1 MSVRRI
7 TRREML
13 KGLGLAASGAVL
25 AACAQ
30 PTPQI
35 VKETV
40 VVEKAV
46 EKQVV
51 QTKVVE
57 ATKLVEKVVEK
68 QVTVAAPAR
77 FKEAPMLAEQVK
89 AGKLPPVDKRLP
101 ESPMIIDPT
110 EAIGQYGGTWRMM
123 DSGDGLGQL
132 RQAIAIESLYKWKRD
147 VNGSRPNVV
156 QSYKF
161 NDTATELTMMFR
173 KGIKWSDGSPF
184 TANDYLWWWNEMV
197 LNEKVG
203 LSTPSGYRVNGQPAK
218 MEKIDDYTVKLT
230 FAGANPLFVDL
241 GCRGYYNSAQQLV
254 PSEYLK
260 QFHPSVNT
268 KYPDAKELLA
278 RYNNPQQ
285 YPGQPV
291 LWAWMVESFKSGDS
305 ATFVRN
311 PYFWKVDPEGN
322 QLPYI
327 DKIDVKIAPTGS
339 NWTELLLLKT
349 LAGEIDFQIRDYPI
363 KSVSLLKENEKK
375 GDYRT
380 MMWNRGDYAW
390 PWIILYYDYPDQGIV
405 DLMYDQKFRQALSYA
420 IDRNRINE
428 VVSLGL
434 AKPRQAALSPE
445 SPEFQTREG
454 KVVYQQWEK
463 AYADYDPK
471 KAAALLDEAGVK
483 MGSDGKLRTRPDG
496 KPLELIV
503 TCVAGDTQTIDAME
517 LVKQDWEK
525 IGLKTTISTQ
535 ESSVV
540 SQKTMAGEVMI
551 RGWGS
556 AAAWG
561 LVSASPVWAPNEGV
575 TYAVGGAR
583 IGQWYQTGGKEGV
596 PPRPGSMLD
605 TLLKKYGEVMSTVDP
620 VERDKKLLA
629 AYQVHIDG
637 GPISI
642 GTVGE
647 HPSPLVAKNNFRNV
661 PNFGLVASWDLAF
674 PGTADPEQFYFKK

>member
-1 MSVRRI
+1 MNASRKLMALLALVMI
-7 TRREML
+7 LSML
-13 KGLGLAASGAVL
+13 VG
-25 AACAQ
+25 CAQ
-30 PTPQI
+30 PTPQVI
-35 VKETV
+35 KETV

-51 QTKVVE
+51 QTKIVE

-101 ESPMIIDPT
+101 ETPMIIDPT

-123 DSGDGLGQL
+123 DSGDSLGQL

-161 NDTATELTMMFR
+161 NDTATELTMQFR

-197 LNEKVG
+197 MDQKVG
-203 LSTPSGYRVNGQPAK
+203 LAIPNGYQLAGKPLK
-218 MEKIDDYTVKLT
+218 MEKVDDYTVKLI
-230 FAGANPLFVDL
+230 FPAPNPLFMDL

-254 PSEYLK
+254 SSEYMK
-260 QFHPSVNT
+260 QFHPTLNP
-268 KYPDAKELLA
+268 KYPDGKELLA
-278 RYNNPQQ
+278 HYNNPQQ

-291 LWAWMVESFKSGDS
+291 LWAWMVESFKSSDS

-327 DKIDVKIAPTGS
+327 DKIDVKIAPTGT

-363 KSVSLLKENEKK
+363 KNVSVLKKNEKK

-380 MMWNRGDYAW
+380 IMWNRGDFAW
-390 PWIILYYDYPDQGIV
+390 PWIILYYDYPDTGIV
-405 DLMYDQKFRQALSYA
+405 DLMYDPKFRQALSYS
-420 IDRNRINE
+420 INRNRINE

-434 AKPRQAALSPE
+434 AKPRQAAASPE
-445 SPEFQTREG
+445 SPEFQSRQG
-454 KVVYQQWEK
+454 KIVYQQWEK
-463 AYADYDPK
+463 AYADYDAK

-483 MGSDGKLRTRPDG
+483 IGADGKTRVRPDG

-503 TCVAGDTQTIDAME
+503 TCVAGDTQSIDAME

-535 ESSVV
+535 EASVV
-540 SQKTMAGEVMI
+540 SQKTMAGEIMI
-551 RGWGS
+551 RAWGS
-556 AAAWG
+556 AAMWG
-561 LVSASPVWAPNEGV
+561 LVSATTGWTPVENV
-575 TYAVGGAR
+575 SYCVGGPR
-583 IGQWYQTGGKEGV
+583 IGLYYQSGGKEGV
-596 PPRPGSMLD
+596 PPRPGSMLEK
-605 TLLKKYGEVMSTVDP
+605 LQKKFADISATVDP
-620 VERDKKLLA
+620 VERESKLLQ
-629 AYQVHIDG
+629 AYQIHIDE
-637 GPISI
+637 GPIMI

-661 PNFGLVASWDLAF
+661 QSTGLVASWDLAF
-674 PGTADPEQFYFKK
+674 PGTSDPEQYYFKK